1 MDAEVRPENLTLKVK
16 FLYKFIW
23 KFDLFCQISFAAP
36 TEIWNFLSNFGGA
49 APSKRSS
56 LARGQTQLLPHTSA
70 QLHRSSQLQLPA
82 RAQLPDA
89 APFAAPYG
97 VKIWHGAAAN
107 GERMFGTYVRIHVYK
122 RLFGVSQ
129 D

>member
-1 MDAEVRPENLTLKVK
+1 MDVEVRPENLTLKVK

-56 LARGQTQLLPHTSA
+56 LARGQTQLLPHTPT
-70 QLHRSSQLQLPA
+70 QLHRSSQLQLPT
-82 RAQLPDA
+82 RAQLPD
-89 APFAAPYG
+89 AAPYG
-97 VKIWHGAAAN
+97 VKIWHGAATN
-107 GERMFGTYVRIHVYK
+107 DERMFGTYVRIHVYK